1 VIPCHCHTVPP
12 VQIRPGVYLAGGIH
26 PGNDTKT
33 PVAYRS
39 PGGLYL
45 YCTRHADDV
54 GGSWTPLDSDDLPD
68 GGLCAQCGADVLIPQ
83 QPKG

>member
-1 VIPCHCHTVPP
+1 
-12 VQIRPGVYLAGGIH
+12 VYLAGRTQ

-33 PVAYRS
+33 PVAYQS

-45 YCTRHADDV
+45 YCARHSDDV

-83 QPKG
+83 RPKGA